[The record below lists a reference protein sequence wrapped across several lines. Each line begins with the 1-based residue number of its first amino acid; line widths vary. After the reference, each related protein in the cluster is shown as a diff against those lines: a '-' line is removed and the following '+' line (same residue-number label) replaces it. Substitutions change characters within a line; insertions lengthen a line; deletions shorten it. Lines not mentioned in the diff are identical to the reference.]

1 MRGAAAKEPRM
12 VSPTIRPAPAP
23 AAIGKRELVVMLAL
37 SQALQALAI
46 DAILP
51 ALSELAAALH
61 VTDPNRRQLV
71 VGLFMVGLAVGSL
84 LPGTLADRYGR
95 KPVLLASILG
105 YTVTSGACAL
115 ATGFPMLLALR
126 LLGGLVAGALS
137 SVGSAIVR
145 DRFEGDRM
153 ASTQSLIF
161 VVFMVVPMLAP
172 SIGQAILLF
181 AGWRWIFGFT
191 AVLGLAMAL
200 WIALRLPETLDPA
213 LRQPI
218 SARQIFGS
226 SREVLLKRESIGY
239 VLASALNQ
247 GVMWGY
253 IQSCEQLLGE
263 HFGAGRSF
271 PLLFGGMALFMALS
285 NFTNSYIVMR
295 FGARRTGHAA
305 LLVYGV
311 AAALQFWLAYRGGE
325 TLWQFMPLWTLAMVC
340 GGFTGANFS
349 SIALQPFAR
358 IAGAASSLQLFI
370 RMMVASLLGAVIGQA
385 YDNSARPL
393 ATGMLVCWAINLGLI
408 LFSERGRLF
417 RRINPPGT
425 PPHPQA

>member
-1 MRGAAAKEPRM
+1 MATAKEPAM
-12 VSPTIRPAPAP
+12 ASSLAPSGKLSSS
-23 AAIGKRELVVMLAL
+23 IGLRELVAMLAF
-37 SQALQALAI
+37 SHALQALAI

-51 ALSELAAALH
+51 ALPDLAGALA

-71 VGLFMVGLAVGSL
+71 IGLFMIGLAVGSL

-95 KPVLLASILG
+95 RPVLLVAALG
-105 YTVTSGACAL
+105 YALTNVACAL
-115 ATGFPMLLALR
+115 VTSFPALLALR
-126 LLGGLVAGALS
+126 VLGGVVAGAFGVVS
-137 SVGSAIVR
+137 SAVVR

-172 SIGQAILLF
+172 SLGQGVLLV
-181 AGWRWIFGFT
+181 AGWRWIFGLT
-191 AVLGLAMAL
+191 GALGLAMAG
-200 WIALRLPETLDPA
+200 WIALRLPETLAPE

-218 SARQIFGS
+218 SARRIFGN
-226 SREVLLKRESIGY
+226 SREVLMTRESIGY

-263 HFGAGRSF
+263 HFGAGQSF
-271 PLLFGGMALFMALS
+271 PLLFGGMALFMAAS
-285 NFTNSYIVMR
+285 NFTNSRIVMR

-305 LLVYGV
+305 LLVYGI
-311 AAALQFWLAYRGGE
+311 AAAAQFWLAYRGGQ
-325 TLWQFMPLWTLAMVC
+325 TLWQFVPLWTLAMVC

-358 IAGAASSLQLFI
+358 IAGAASSLQLFL
-370 RMMVASLLGAVIGQA
+370 RMMIASLLGAMIGQA

-393 ATGMLVCWAINLGLI
+393 ATAMLLCWAINLGLI
-408 LFSERGRLF
+408 LFSERGCLF

-425 PPHPQA
+425 PPLPHA